1 MPLNIKGTSA
11 GGFTVKG
18 DMAGTSATN
27 VKNYLPSQETGVFLW
42 LRGDLGITLA
52 GTKVQNWANQGTAGG
67 TFIQNTAASQP
78 VYNSQALSGSAGW
91 PSVSFTSGSH
101 YFSVYTSN
109 TNVVNSNSN
118 YTFFVAC
125 NPTTSASTNQLWL
138 MDIASLPGGSPTRII
153 FAHDAGSQ
161 TGKHVAYFANGSYQ
175 GTNSSTDPPG
185 TLGSQILTFELD
197 SAGSTIYR
205 NGTSIK
211 SSLPY
216 SQVSIV
222 TGSNGTVSF
231 TLAAAT
237 SGGASWFD
245 GDIFEVIGVS
255 NTTAGMRQRIESYL
269 VSRYG
274 IY

>member
-11 GGFTVKG
+11 GGFTVRG
-18 DMAGTSATN
+18 TTAGAIN
-27 VKNYLPSQETGVFLW
+27 IKNYIPSQEAGVFLW
-42 LRGDLGITLA
+42 LRGDLGVTLA

-67 TFIQNTAASQP
+67 AFIQNTAVSQP
-78 VYNSQALSGSAGW
+78 VYNSKALSGSAGW

-109 TNVVNSNSN
+109 TNVINSNSN
-118 YTFFVAC
+118 YTFFFAC
-125 NPTTSASTNQLWL
+125 NPADATSGTQLWL
-138 MDIASLPGGSPTRII
+138 MDIASLPGGSPTRLI
-153 FAHDAGSQ
+153 FAQDAAAQS
-161 TGKHVAYFANGSYQ
+161 KHVAYFNGSYQ
-175 GTNSSTDPPG
+175 GTDVVHSG
-185 TLGSQILTFELD
+185 TIGAQVLTFELD
-197 SAGSTIYR
+197 SAGSSIYR
-205 NGTSIK
+205 NTTVLT

-216 SQVSIV
+216 SPVSIV

-237 SGGASWFD
+237 SGGASWFT

-255 NTTAGMRQRIESYL
+255 NTTAGMRQRIQNYL
-269 VSRYG
+269 INRYG